1 MNSLPEP
8 LPLVVVGL
16 PSIPSERFLLAR
28 RVLATP
34 QGWIGTLVTVLA
46 VSVAIFA
53 PFIAGH
59 DPVQQDL
66 TPQGILQGWSA
77 GHLLGTD
84 ELGRDIFSRVVFGS
98 RTSLSVAGTS
108 VALAVALG
116 IILGTSAGLLGRWWD
131 RVIMRLTDAL
141 LAFPVLVL
149 AIAISVALGRG
160 LIGLILAVATVNT
173 PIFTRLVRAQTLQI
187 KERQYMIAATAMGA
201 STIHKVVRHVLP
213 NLVNALIV
221 QATVALSFA
230 IIIEAGLSFLGL
242 GVQAPAPDWGTMIAT
257 AKAFMAYSPHMMLAP
272 AGAIFV
278 TVLGLNLLGDALSDA
293 LDPKASDR

>member
-1 MNSLPEP
+1 
-8 LPLVVVGL
+8 
-16 PSIPSERFLLAR
+16 
-28 RVLATP
+28 
-34 QGWIGTLVTVLA
+34 VLA

-59 DPVQQDL
+59 DPVQQNL
-66 TPQGILQGWSA
+66 TPQGILQGGSA

-116 IILGTSAGLLGRWWD
+116 IILGTSAGLLGRLWD

-201 STIHKVVRHVLP
+201 STVHKVVRHVLP

-257 AKAFMAYSPHMMLAP
+257 AKTFMAYSPHMMLAP
-272 AGAIFV
+272 AGAIFI

-293 LDPKASDR
+293 LDPRWDR